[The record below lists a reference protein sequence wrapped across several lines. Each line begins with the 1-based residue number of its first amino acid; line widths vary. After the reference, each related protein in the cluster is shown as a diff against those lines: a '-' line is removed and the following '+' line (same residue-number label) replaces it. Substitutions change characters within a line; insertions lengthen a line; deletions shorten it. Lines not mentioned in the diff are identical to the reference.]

1 MVSAARWTERMNE
14 RMNEQISRNPRR
26 VAHCRV
32 SSLVMVCRRSF
43 AAKANLLAI
52 ETALLTRRQ
61 QSADHNRDKVCQ
73 VGVTVNTSG
82 LVAIAL
88 GFDRLFLE
96 MSTTPRAVLRFRWNL
111 QVPR

>member
-1 MVSAARWTERMNE
+1 MLGVTSNAWC
-14 RMNEQISRNPRR
+14 NEQISRNPRR

-73 VGVTVNTSG
+73 VGVTVNTSS

-96 MSTTPRAVLRFRWNL
+96 MSTHPQSCPKV
-111 QVPR
+111 

>member
-1 MVSAARWTERMNE
+1 MSDGVCSSMD
-14 RMNEQISRNPRR
+14 RMNEQISQNPRR

-61 QSADHNRDKVCQ
+61 QSADHKDRCDKW
-73 VGVTVNTSG
+73 
-82 LVAIAL
+82 A
-88 GFDRLFLE
+88 
-96 MSTTPRAVLRFRWNL
+96 
-111 QVPR
+111 